1 MEAGL
6 NTARV
11 RHRAPSRSRNLAP
24 FAITLVCAGLFSFL
38 SGGYIFTRS
47 APLAVVYLL
56 LAAVWVWFLRRRSRP
71 TPLYLA
77 ALAVFGLFVAWTG
90 LSVSWSFG
98 PDLSWIAFD
107 LAAFYL
113 AVAAVLGLT
122 PVRGLQL
129 RTAGYGFLAVAVAV
143 GVYAFLGK
151 VVPEVV
157 THAHTY
163 ARLDSPVGYWNV
175 LALMMVMGLAVALA
189 LVGDRTAHPAWRVLA
204 AAAAVPLCFA
214 FFFTLSRGGLVVL
227 VLTLI
232 LYFGFTTTRL
242 ASFASLVAIAG
253 PVAAVLWRLRD
264 LGTLFSAT
272 SDDALRTLQGHTLL
286 RWSLAALLVA
296 AGAQAVIVLVQRA
309 VPWPRWLRVA
319 AGAAVLLVLVAG
331 IGGGSWRFLESRG
344 GSTWV
349 KDRVQTFI
357 SGTDKTDSGGAGRL
371 ISLNTGRPPL
381 WREALAQSRSHR
393 LRGTGAGTFV
403 FTHDRFREAGDD
415 VKHAHSQWFNVLS
428 ELGVVGLGLFAAA
441 MALFVVAA
449 VRNPFTDRRD
459 PLRPLLVALQAGMV
473 AFVVHISW
481 DWDWDM
487 AAIGTVFFLFA
498 AACSS
503 YLATRTADR
512 RRYAVA
518 VAVGAARRREEEA
531 AAGQAAPKPD
541 GQDGPG
547 HDLRSAPA
555 EATAAP
561 AEASLPAPA
570 RRRRAAAWPAR
581 TVATVALVLLAA
593 SWLVPYLA
601 ARDESAAF
609 AAAGDGDSAVA
620 LSRARRAANLDPL
633 AVDPL
638 ITEALVLQQQ
648 GRNGEAL
655 AVLQK
660 AARLQPDNYEV
671 FYHEGVL
678 LLRALGRKKAAIAA
692 LRRALALNPLDDA
705 SRFELELATG
715 R

>member
-1 MEAGL
+1 MEVGP
-6 NTARV
+6 NTARIG
-11 RHRAPSRSRNLAP
+11 HRTPSRLRNGAP

-47 APLAVVYLL
+47 APLAIVYLL
-56 LAAVWVWFLRRRSRP
+56 LAAVWLWLLRRRSRP
-71 TPLYLA
+71 SLAYLV

-107 LAAFYL
+107 LAALYL
-113 AVAAVLGLT
+113 VAAVALGLT

-151 VVPEVV
+151 ALPDVV

-189 LVGDRTAHPAWRVLA
+189 LAGDRHAHLAWRVVA
-204 AAAAVPLCFA
+204 AATAVPLCFT

-227 VLTLI
+227 ALTLL

-242 ASFASLVAIAG
+242 ASFASLGAIAV

-264 LGTLFSAT
+264 LGTLYNAT
-272 SDDALRTLQGHTLL
+272 SDDVLRTVQGHTLL

-296 AGAQAVIVLVQRA
+296 AGTQAVIALVQRA

-319 AGAAVLLVLVAG
+319 AGTAVVVVLVAG
-331 IGGGSWRFLESRG
+331 LGGGSYRFLESRG
-344 GSTWV
+344 GSTWIS
-349 KDRVQTFI
+349 DRVQTFF
-357 SGTDKTDSGGAGRL
+357 SGTDQTDSGEGAGRL

-381 WREALAQSRSHR
+381 WREALEQSRSHR

-403 FTHDRFREAGDD
+403 FTHDRFRETGGA

-428 ELGVVGLGLFAAA
+428 ELGTVGLGLFAAA
-441 MALFVVAA
+441 MALFIAAA
-449 VRNPFTDRRD
+449 VRNPFADRRD
-459 PLRPLLVALQAGMV
+459 PLRPLLVALQAGVV

-487 AAIGTVFFLFA
+487 AAIGVVFFLFA

-503 YLATRTADR
+503 YLATRSADGR
-512 RRYAVA
+512 RHAAAVA
-518 VAVGAARRREEEA
+518 AAAARSREEEA
-531 AAGQAAPKPD
+531 AAGESTPEAEGRDAPRAGLP
-541 GQDGPG
+541 
-547 HDLRSAPA
+547 
-555 EATAAP
+555 
-561 AEASLPAPA
+561 PAPS
-570 RRRRAAAWPAR
+570 RPRRAAWPLR
-581 TVATVALVLLAA
+581 TVATVALVLHAV
-593 SWLVPYLA
+593 SWLVPYLSLKAEGA
-601 ARDESAAF
+601 ALAAS
-609 AAAGDGDSAVA
+609 GDGDSAMA
-620 LSRARRAANLDPL
+620 LTQARRAASLDPL

-655 AVLQK
+655 AALQK
-660 AARLQPDNYEV
+660 AARLQPDNYQV
-671 FYHEGVL
+671 FYHQGVL
-678 LLRALGRKKAAIAA
+678 LLSAFGRKQAAIAA
-692 LRRALALNPLDDA
+692 LRRALALNPLDSA

>member
-1 MEAGL
+1 MPSMEAGP

-11 RHRAPSRSRNLAP
+11 GHRAPSRIRNAAP

-47 APLAVVYLL
+47 APLAIVYLL
-56 LAAVWVWFLRRRSRP
+56 LAAVWVWLLQRRSRP
-71 TPLYLA
+71 SLVYLV

-107 LAAFYL
+107 LAALYL
-113 AVAAVLGLT
+113 VAAVALGLT

-151 VVPEVV
+151 VLPDVV
-157 THAHTY
+157 KHAHTY

-189 LVGDRTAHPAWRVLA
+189 LAGDRHAHPGWRVLA
-204 AAAAVPLCFA
+204 AAAAVPLCFT

-227 VLTLI
+227 ALTVL

-242 ASFASLVAIAG
+242 ASFASLGAIAV

-264 LGTLFSAT
+264 LGTLYSAT
-272 SDDALRTLQGHTLL
+272 ADDALRTLQGHTLL
-286 RWSLAALLVA
+286 RWSVAALLVA
-296 AGAQAVIVLVQRA
+296 AGAQAVIALVQRA

-319 AGAAVLLVLVAG
+319 AGTAVLVVLVAG
-331 IGGGSWRFLESRG
+331 LGGGSWRFLESRG
-344 GSTWV
+344 GSTWIT
-349 KDRVQTFI
+349 DRVQTFI
-357 SGTDKTDSGGAGRL
+357 SGTDETDSGEGASRL

-381 WREALAQSRSHR
+381 WREALEQSRSHR

-403 FTHDRFREAGDD
+403 FTHDRFRETGGA

-441 MALFVVAA
+441 MALIIVAA
-449 VRNPFTDRRD
+449 VRNPFADRRD
-459 PLRPLLVALQAGMV
+459 PLRPLLVALQAGVV

-487 AAIGTVFFLFA
+487 AAIGMVFFLFA

-503 YLATRTADR
+503 YLATRAADVR
-512 RRYAVA
+512 RHAVA
-518 VAVGAARRREEEA
+518 VAA
-531 AAGQAAPKPD
+531 AAAAHRRDVEAVAGESPPEAP
-541 GQDGPG
+541 GQDAPG
-547 HDLRSAPA
+547 ADMQPASPVDAP
-555 EATAAP
+555 
-561 AEASLPAPA
+561 LPAPA
-570 RRRRAAAWPAR
+570 RRRRAAWPVRA
-581 TVATVALVLLAA
+581 VATVALVLLAV
-593 SWLVPYLA
+593 SWLVPYLSLRAEGA
-601 ARDESAAF
+601 ALAAS
-609 AAAGDGDSAVA
+609 GDGDRATA
-620 LSRARRAANLDPL
+620 LTQARRAASLDPL

-655 AVLQK
+655 AVLEQ
-660 AARLQPDNYEV
+660 AARLQPDNYQV
-671 FYHEGVL
+671 FYHQGVL
-678 LLRALGRKKAAIAA
+678 LLSAFSRKQAAIAA
-692 LRRALALNPLDDA
+692 LRRALALNPLDGA

>member
-1 MEAGL
+1 MPSMEAGL

-11 RHRAPSRSRNLAP
+11 GHRAPRRLRDAAP

-56 LAAVWVWFLRRRSRP
+56 LAAVWVWFLTRRSRP
-71 TPLYLA
+71 SLLYLV

-90 LSVSWSFG
+90 LSIVWSFG

-107 LAAFYL
+107 LAALYL
-113 AVAAVLGLT
+113 VVAAVLGLT
-122 PVRGLQL
+122 PAGGLQL
-129 RTAGYGFLAVAVAV
+129 RVAGYGFLAVAGAV

-151 VVPEVV
+151 VTPEVV

-189 LVGDRTAHPAWRVLA
+189 LAGDRHSHLAWRVLA
-204 AAAAVPLCFA
+204 AAAAVPLCFT
-214 FFFTLSRGGLVVL
+214 FFFTLSRGGWVVL
-227 VLTLI
+227 VVTLV
-232 LYFGFTTTRL
+232 LYFALATTRL
-242 ASFASLVAIAG
+242 ASFASLIAIVA
-253 PVAAVLWRLRD
+253 PVAVVLWRLRD
-264 LGTLFSAT
+264 LGTLYTAT
-272 SDDALRTLQGHTLL
+272 ADDALRTLQGHTLL
-286 RWSLAALLVA
+286 RWSLGALLVA
-296 AGAQAVIVLVQRA
+296 VVAQALLALVQGA

-319 AGAAVLLVLVAG
+319 VGAAVLVVLVAG
-331 IGGGSWRFLESRG
+331 AGGGSYRFLESRG
-344 GSTWV
+344 GTAWV

-357 SGTDKTDSGGAGRL
+357 SGTDETGAAEGTGRL

-381 WREALAQSRSHR
+381 WREALQQSRSQR
-393 LRGTGAGTFV
+393 LHGTGAGTFV
-403 FTHDRFREAGDD
+403 FTHDRFRTDGGD

-441 MALFVVAA
+441 MALFIAAA
-449 VRNPFTDRRD
+449 VRNPFSDRRD
-459 PLRPLLVALQAGMV
+459 PLRPLVVALQAGMV
-473 AFVVHISW
+473 AFLVHISW

-503 YLATRTADR
+503 YLATRGSDR
-512 RRYAVA
+512 RRQAV
-518 VAVGAARRREEEA
+518 VA
-531 AAGQAAPKPD
+531 AAEV
-541 GQDGPG
+541 
-547 HDLRSAPA
+547 SSTPA
-555 EATAAP
+555 EDP
-561 AEASLPAPA
+561 PAPPD
-570 RRRRAAAWPAR
+570 RRRAAAWPAR
-581 TVATVALVLLAA
+581 TVATVALVLLAV

-601 ARDESAAF
+601 ARDASAAL
-609 AAAGDGDSAVA
+609 AAAGDGDTAVA
-620 LSRARRAANLDPL
+620 LSRARRAARLDPL

-638 ITEALVLQQQ
+638 ITESLVLQQQ

-671 FYHEGVL
+671 HYQQGVL
-678 LLRALGRKKAAIAA
+678 LLQAFGRKKAAVAA

-705 SRFELELATG
+705 SRFELELTTG
-715 R
+715 Q

>member
-1 MEAGL
+1 
-6 NTARV
+6 
-11 RHRAPSRSRNLAP
+11 LAP
-24 FAITLVCAGLFSFL
+24 FAITLVCAGLLSFL
-38 SGGYIFTRS
+38 SGGYFLTRS

-56 LAAVWVWFLRRRSRP
+56 LASVWVWFLHRRSRP
-71 TPLYLA
+71 SLLYLA
-77 ALAVFGLFVAWTG
+77 ALVVFGLFVAWTG

-107 LAAFYL
+107 VAALYL

-122 PVRGLQL
+122 PVRGVQL

-143 GVYAFLGK
+143 AVYAFLGK

-175 LALMMVMGLAVALA
+175 LGLMMVMGLAVALA
-189 LVGDRTAHPAWRVLA
+189 LAGDRTAHPAWRVLA
-204 AAAAVPLCFA
+204 AVAGVPLCFT
-214 FFFTLSRGGLVVL
+214 FFFTLSRGGWVALLVML
-227 VLTLI
+227 V

-242 ASFASLVAIAG
+242 ASFASLVAVAG

-264 LGTLFSAT
+264 LGTLFGAT

-296 AGAQAVIVLVQRA
+296 AGAQAVIALVQRA

-319 AGAAVLLVLVAG
+319 AGAVVLLVLLTG

-344 GSTWV
+344 GSAWV

-357 SGTDKTDSGGAGRL
+357 SGTDETGGGRDAGRL
-371 ISLNTGRPPL
+371 ISLNTYRPPL
-381 WREALAQSRSHR
+381 WREALEQSRSHR

-403 FTHDRFREAGDD
+403 FTHERFREDGSV
-415 VKHAHSQWFNVLS
+415 VKNAHGQWFNVLS
-428 ELGVVGLGLFAAA
+428 ELGAVGLGLFAAT
-441 MALFVVAA
+441 MALFIAAA

-459 PLRPLLVALQAGMV
+459 PLRPLLVALQAGV
-473 AFVVHISW
+473 AAFVVHMSW

-487 AAIGTVFFLFA
+487 AAIGMVFFLFA

-503 YLATRTADR
+503 YLATRGADR
-512 RRYAVA
+512 RRRAAVA
-518 VAVGAARRREEEA
+518 APEEA
-531 AAGQAAPKPD
+531 V
-541 GQDGPG
+541 
-547 HDLRSAPA
+547 
-555 EATAAP
+555 AAP
-561 AEASLPAPA
+561 AEAPAEESSPAPA
-570 RRRRAAAWPAR
+570 GRRRAAAWPAR

-601 ARDESAAF
+601 ARAESAAF
-609 AAAGDGDSAVA
+609 AASGNGDSAAA
-620 LSRARRAANLDPL
+620 LRQARRAASLDPL
-633 AVDPL
+633 AADPL

-655 AVLQK
+655 TALQE
-660 AARLQPDNYEV
+660 AARLQPDNYKV
-671 FYHEGVL
+671 YYHQGVL
-678 LLRALGRKKAAIAA
+678 LLQAFGRKQAAIAA
-692 LRRALALNPLDDA
+692 LRHALALNPLDDD

>member
-1 MEAGL
+1 MDAGL
-6 NTARV
+6 NTARAG
-11 RHRAPSRSRNLAP
+11 HRAPSRLRNAAP
-24 FAITLVCAGLFSFL
+24 FAITLVCAGLLSFL

-56 LAAVWVWFLRRRSRP
+56 LAAVWVWFLRRRSWSS
-71 TPLYLA
+71 PLYLA

-107 LAAFYL
+107 LAALYL
-113 AVAAVLGLT
+113 VVAAVLGLT

-151 VVPEVV
+151 VVPEAV

-189 LVGDRTAHPAWRVLA
+189 LAGDRAAHPARRELA
-204 AAAAVPLCFA
+204 AAAAVPLSFA

-227 VLTLI
+227 AVTLV

-242 ASFASLVAIAG
+242 ASFASLAAIAA
-253 PVAAVLWRLRD
+253 PVAAVLWRVRD

-272 SDDALRTLQGHTLL
+272 SDDALRTVQGHALL

-296 AGAQAVIVLVQRA
+296 AGAQAVIALVQRA
-309 VPWPRWLRVA
+309 VPRPRWLRVA
-319 AGAAVLLVLVAG
+319 AGVAVVLVLLVGV
-331 IGGGSWRFLESRG
+331 GGGSWRFLENRG
-344 GSTWV
+344 GSAWV

-357 SGTDKTDSGGAGRL
+357 SGTDTTDSGEGAGRL

-381 WREALAQSRSHR
+381 WREALEQSRSHR

-403 FTHDRFREAGDD
+403 FTHDRFREDAGD

-428 ELGVVGLGLFAAA
+428 ELGTVGLGLFAAA
-441 MALFVVAA
+441 MALFITAA

-487 AAIGTVFFLFA
+487 AAIGMVFFLFA

-503 YLATRTADR
+503 YLATRAADR
-512 RRYAVA
+512 RRHVA
-518 VAVGAARRREEEA
+518 VAAPEDVV
-531 AAGQAAPKPD
+531 AAP
-541 GQDGPG
+541 
-547 HDLRSAPA
+547 
-555 EATAAP
+555 E
-561 AEASLPAPA
+561 EASL
-570 RRRRAAAWPAR
+570 PAR

-593 SWLVPYLA
+593 SWLVPYLS
-601 ARDESAAF
+601 AREESAAL
-609 AAAGDGDSAVA
+609 AAAGDGDTAVA
-620 LSRARRAANLDPL
+620 LSHARRAASLDPL

-638 ITEALVLQQQ
+638 ITESLVLQQQ

-655 AVLQK
+655 AVLEK
-660 AARLQPDNYEV
+660 AALLQPDNYQV
-671 FYHEGVL
+671 FYHQGVL
-678 LLRALGRKKAAIAA
+678 LLQAFGRKQAAIAA

>member
-1 MEAGL
+1 MPSMEAGP

-11 RHRAPSRSRNLAP
+11 GHRAPRRLRDAAP
-24 FAITLVCAGLFSFL
+24 FAITLVFAGLFSFL

-56 LAAVWVWFLRRRSRP
+56 LAAVWVWFLTRRSRP
-71 TPLYLA
+71 SLLYLV

-90 LSVSWSFG
+90 LSIAWSFG
-98 PDLSWIAFD
+98 PDLSWMAFD
-107 LAAFYL
+107 LAALYL

-122 PVRGLQL
+122 PAGGLQL
-129 RTAGYGFLAVAVAV
+129 RVAGYGFLAVALAV

-151 VVPEVV
+151 VTPEVV

-189 LVGDRTAHPAWRVLA
+189 LAGDRHSHLAWRVLA
-204 AAAAVPLCFA
+204 AAAAVPLCLT
-214 FFFTLSRGGLVVL
+214 FFFTLSRGGWVVL
-227 VLTLI
+227 VVTLVV
-232 LYFGFTTTRL
+232 YFALATTRL
-242 ASFASLVAIAG
+242 ASFASLIAIVA
-253 PVAAVLWRLRD
+253 PVAVVLWRLRD
-264 LGTLFSAT
+264 LGTLYTAT
-272 SDDALRTLQGHTLL
+272 ADDALRTLQGHTLL
-286 RWSLAALLVA
+286 RWSLGALLVA
-296 AGAQAVIVLVQRA
+296 VVAQALLALVQDA

-319 AGAAVLLVLVAG
+319 AGAAVLVVLVAG
-331 IGGGSWRFLESRG
+331 VGGGSYRFLESRG
-344 GSTWV
+344 GTAWA

-357 SGTDKTDSGGAGRL
+357 SGTDETGAGEGTSRL

-381 WREALAQSRSHR
+381 WREALQQSRSHR
-393 LRGTGAGTFV
+393 LSGTGAGTFV
-403 FTHDRFREAGDD
+403 FTHDRFRDAGGD

-428 ELGVVGLGLFAAA
+428 ELGVVGLCLFAAA
-441 MALFVVAA
+441 MALFIAAA
-449 VRNPFTDRRD
+449 VRNPFSDRRD
-459 PLRPLLVALQAGMV
+459 PLRSLVVALQAGMV

-503 YLATRTADR
+503 YLATRAADSR
-512 RRYAVA
+512 R
-518 VAVGAARRREEEA
+518 
-531 AAGQAAPKPD
+531 QAAV
-541 GQDGPG
+541 
-547 HDLRSAPA
+547 APA
-555 EATAAP
+555 EVNATSTDEPP
-561 AEASLPAPA
+561 ATPA
-570 RRRRAAAWPAR
+570 RRRRIAAWPLR
-581 TVATVALVLLAA
+581 IVATVALVVLAV

-601 ARDESAAF
+601 ARDASEALT
-609 AAAGDGDSAVA
+609 AAGDGDTAMA
-620 LSRARRAANLDPL
+620 LSDARRAVRLNPL

-638 ITEALVLQQQ
+638 ITESLVLQQQ

-655 AVLQK
+655 AALEK

-671 FYHEGVL
+671 HYQQGVL
-678 LLRALGRKKAAIAA
+678 LLRAFGRKKAAIAA

>member
-1 MEAGL
+1 MEAGP
-6 NTARV
+6 NNGRV
-11 RHRAPSRSRNLAP
+11 GHRAPSRLRDLAP
-24 FAITLVCAGLFSFL
+24 FVITLVCAGLFSFL

-56 LAAVWVWFLRRRSRP
+56 LAAVWVWFLRRRSWP
-71 TPLYLA
+71 SPLYLA
-77 ALAVFGLFVAWTG
+77 ALAAFGLFVAWAG

-107 LAAFYL
+107 
-113 AVAAVLGLT
+113 VAALYLVVAVVLGLT

-129 RTAGYGFLAVAVAV
+129 RPAGYGFLAVAVAV

-151 VVPEVV
+151 VLPDVV

-189 LVGDRTAHPAWRVLA
+189 LAGDRHAHPAWRVLA
-204 AAAAVPLCFA
+204 AAAAVPLGFA
-214 FFFTLSRGGLVVL
+214 FFFTLSRGGWVALAV
-227 VLTLI
+227 TLL

-242 ASFASLVAIAG
+242 ASFASLGAIAV

-264 LGTLFSAT
+264 LGTLYSAT

-286 RWSLAALLVA
+286 RWSVAALLVA
-296 AGAQAVIVLVQRA
+296 AAAQAVIVLVQRA

-319 AGAAVLLVLVAG
+319 VGTVVLVVLVAG
-331 IGGGSWRFLESRG
+331 IGGGSNRFLESRG
-344 GSTWV
+344 GSTWIT
-349 KDRVQTFI
+349 DRVRTFI
-357 SGTDKTDSGGAGRL
+357 SNNDETDSGEGAGRL

-381 WREALAQSRSHR
+381 WREALEQSRSQR
-393 LRGTGAGTFV
+393 MRGTGAGTFV
-403 FTHDRFREAGDD
+403 FTHDRFREAGDF

-441 MALFVVAA
+441 MALFIAAA
-449 VRNPFTDRRD
+449 VRNPFADRRD

-487 AAIGTVFFLFA
+487 AAIGMVFFLFA

-503 YLATRTADR
+503 YLATRAADR
-512 RRYAVA
+512 RRD
-518 VAVGAARRREEEA
+518 AAIA
-531 AAGQAAPKPD
+531 A
-541 GQDGPG
+541 
-547 HDLRSAPA
+547 LA
-555 EATAAP
+555 EAP
-561 AEASLPAPA
+561 LPAPA
-570 RRRRAAAWPAR
+570 RRRRAAAWPLR

-593 SWLVPYLA
+593 SWLTPYLA
-601 ARDESAAF
+601 ARAESAALS
-609 AAAGDGDSAVA
+609 ASGDGDSAAA
-620 LSRARRAANLDPL
+620 LRQARRAASLDPL
-633 AVDPL
+633 AADPL

-648 GRNGEAL
+648 GRSGEAL
-655 AVLQK
+655 AALQK

-671 FYHEGVL
+671 YYHQGVL
-678 LLRALGRKKAAIAA
+678 LLRAFGRKEAAVAA

>member
-1 MEAGL
+1 
-6 NTARV
+6 
-11 RHRAPSRSRNLAP
+11 LAP
-24 FAITLVCAGLFSFL
+24 FAITLVCAGLLSFL
-38 SGGYIFTRS
+38 SGGYFLTRS

-56 LAAVWVWFLRRRSRP
+56 LAAVWVWFLHRRSRP
-71 TPLYLA
+71 SLLYLA
-77 ALAVFGLFVAWTG
+77 ALAAFGLFVAWTG

-107 LAAFYL
+107 VAALYL

-122 PVRGLQL
+122 PVRGLEL

-157 THAHTY
+157 THAHMY

-189 LVGDRTAHPAWRVLA
+189 LAGDRTAHPAWRVLA
-204 AAAAVPLCFA
+204 AVAGVPLCFT
-214 FFFTLSRGGLVVL
+214 FFFTLSRGGWVAILVML
-227 VLTLI
+227 V
-232 LYFGFTTTRL
+232 LYFGFTNTRL
-242 ASFASLVAIAG
+242 ASFASLVAVAG

-286 RWSLAALLVA
+286 RWTLAALLVA
-296 AGAQAVIVLVQRA
+296 AGAQAAIALVQRA

-319 AGAAVLLVLVAG
+319 AGAAVLLVLLTG

-344 GSTWV
+344 GPAWV

-357 SGTDKTDSGGAGRL
+357 SGSDETGGGGEAGRL
-371 ISLNTGRPPL
+371 ISVNTGRPPL
-381 WREALAQSRSHR
+381 WREALEQSRSHR

-403 FTHDRFREAGDD
+403 FTHERFREDGSVA
-415 VKHAHSQWFNVLS
+415 KNAHGQWFNVLS
-428 ELGVVGLGLFAAA
+428 ELGTVGLGLFAAT
-441 MALFVVAA
+441 MALFLVAA

-459 PLRPLLVALQAGMV
+459 PLRPLLVALQAGM
-473 AFVVHISW
+473 ATFVVHISW

-487 AAIGTVFFLFA
+487 AAIGMVFFLFA
-498 AACSS
+498 AVCSS
-503 YLATRTADR
+503 YLATRAADR
-512 RRYAVA
+512 RR
-518 VAVGAARRREEEA
+518 
-531 AAGQAAPKPD
+531 QAAV
-541 GQDGPG
+541 
-547 HDLRSAPA
+547 
-555 EATAAP
+555 AAP
-561 AEASLPAPA
+561 AEAIAAPVQAPAEAPLPAPA
-570 RRRRAAAWPAR
+570 GRRRAAAWPAR

-601 ARDESAAF
+601 ARAESAAL
-609 AAAGDGDSAVA
+609 AASGDGDRAAA
-620 LSRARRAANLDPL
+620 LRQARRAASLDPL
-633 AVDPL
+633 AADPL
-638 ITEALVLQQQ
+638 IIEALVLQQQ

-655 AVLQK
+655 TALQK
-660 AARLQPDNYEV
+660 AARLQPDNYQV
-671 FYHEGVL
+671 YYHQGVL
-678 LLRALGRKKAAIAA
+678 LLQAFGRKQAAIAA
-692 LRRALALNPLDDA
+692 LRRALALNPLDDD

>member
-1 MEAGL
+1 MEAGPH
-6 NTARV
+6 TARV
-11 RHRAPSRSRNLAP
+11 GHGSPSWSRNLAP
-24 FAITLVCAGLFSFL
+24 FAITLVCAGLLSFL
-38 SGGYIFTRS
+38 SGGYFLTRS

-56 LAAVWVWFLRRRSRP
+56 LASVWVWFLHRRSRP
-71 TPLYLA
+71 SLLYLA
-77 ALAVFGLFVAWTG
+77 ALVVFGLFVAWTG

-107 LAAFYL
+107 VAALYL

-122 PVRGLQL
+122 PVRGVQL

-143 GVYAFLGK
+143 AVYAFLGK

-175 LALMMVMGLAVALA
+175 LGLMMVMGLAVALA
-189 LVGDRTAHPAWRVLA
+189 LAGDRTAHPAWRVLA
-204 AAAAVPLCFA
+204 AVAGVPLCFT
-214 FFFTLSRGGLVVL
+214 FFFTLSRGGWVALLVML
-227 VLTLI
+227 V

-242 ASFASLVAIAG
+242 ASFASLVAVAG

-264 LGTLFSAT
+264 LGTLFGAT

-296 AGAQAVIVLVQRA
+296 AGAQAVIALVQRA

-319 AGAAVLLVLVAG
+319 AGAVVLLVLLTG

-344 GSTWV
+344 GSAWV

-357 SGTDKTDSGGAGRL
+357 SGTDETGGGRDAGRL
-371 ISLNTGRPPL
+371 ISLNTYRPPL
-381 WREALAQSRSHR
+381 WREALEQSRSHR

-403 FTHDRFREAGDD
+403 FTHERFREDGSV
-415 VKHAHSQWFNVLS
+415 VKNAHGQWFNVLS
-428 ELGVVGLGLFAAA
+428 ELGAVGLGLFAAT
-441 MALFVVAA
+441 MALFIAAA

-459 PLRPLLVALQAGMV
+459 PLRPLLVALQAGV
-473 AFVVHISW
+473 AAFVVHMSW

-487 AAIGTVFFLFA
+487 AAIGMVFFLFA

-503 YLATRTADR
+503 YLATRGADR
-512 RRYAVA
+512 RRRAAV
-518 VAVGAARRREEEA
+518 
-531 AAGQAAPKPD
+531 
-541 GQDGPG
+541 
-547 HDLRSAPA
+547 
-555 EATAAP
+555 AAP
-561 AEASLPAPA
+561 AEESLPAPA
-570 RRRRAAAWPAR
+570 GRRRAAAWPAR

-601 ARDESAAF
+601 ARAESAAL
-609 AAAGDGDSAVA
+609 AASGDGDSAAA
-620 LSRARRAANLDPL
+620 LRQARRAASLDPL

-655 AVLQK
+655 TALQK
-660 AARLQPDNYEV
+660 AARLQPDNYKV
-671 FYHEGVL
+671 YYHQGVL
-678 LLRALGRKKAAIAA
+678 LLQAFGRKQAAIAA
-692 LRRALALNPLDDA
+692 LRHALALNPLDDD
-705 SRFELELATG
+705 SRFELELAMG

>member
-1 MEAGL
+1 MPSMEAGL

-11 RHRAPSRSRNLAP
+11 EHRAPRGLLDAAP
-24 FAITLVCAGLFSFL
+24 FIITLVCASLFSFL

-71 TPLYLA
+71 SLLYLV
-77 ALAVFGLFVAWTG
+77 ALAVFGLFVAWAG
-90 LSVSWSFG
+90 LSVAWSFG

-107 LAAFYL
+107 VAAFYL

-129 RTAGYGFLAVAVAV
+129 RIAGYGFLAVAAVV

-151 VVPEVV
+151 VIPEVV

-189 LVGDRTAHPAWRVLA
+189 LAGDLHAHPAWRVLA
-204 AAAAVPLCFA
+204 AAAAVPICFT
-214 FFFTLSRGGLVVL
+214 FFFSLSRGGWVVL
-227 VLTLI
+227 LVMLA
-232 LYFGFTTTRL
+232 LYFGLATTRV
-242 ASFASLVAIAG
+242 ASFASLVAIAA

-264 LGTLFSAT
+264 LGTLYTAT
-272 SDDALRTLQGHTLL
+272 ADDALRTLQGHTLL
-286 RWSLAALLVA
+286 RWSVAALLVTM
-296 AGAQAVIVLVQRA
+296 GAQGMIALAQRA

-319 AGAAVLLVLVAG
+319 AGATILVVLVVG
-331 IGGGSWRFLESRG
+331 IGGSSFRFLESRG
-344 GSTWV
+344 GSNWV

-357 SGTDKTDSGGAGRL
+357 SGSDETGSAEGTGRL

-381 WREALAQSRSHR
+381 WREALQQSRSQR

-403 FTHDRFREAGDD
+403 FTHDRFRTDGGD
-415 VKHAHSQWFNVLS
+415 VKHAHSQWLNVLS

-441 MALFVVAA
+441 MALFIAAA
-449 VRNPFTDRRD
+449 VRNPFADRHD
-459 PLRPLLVALQAGMV
+459 PLRPLLVALQAGMA
-473 AFVVHISW
+473 AFIVHISW

-503 YLATRTADR
+503 YLATRAADR
-512 RRYAVA
+512 RQ
-518 VAVGAARRREEEA
+518 
-531 AAGQAAPKPD
+531 QAAV
-541 GQDGPG
+541 
-547 HDLRSAPA
+547 APA
-555 EATAAP
+555 EVNATSTDEPP
-561 AEASLPAPA
+561 ATPA
-570 RRRRAAAWPAR
+570 RRRRIAAWPLR
-581 TVATVALVLLAA
+581 IVATVALVVLAV

-601 ARDESAAF
+601 ARDASAALT
-609 AAAGDGDSAVA
+609 AAGDGDTAMA
-620 LSRARRAANLDPL
+620 LSAARRAVRLNPL

-638 ITEALVLQQQ
+638 ITESLVLQQQ
-648 GRNGEAL
+648 GRNGDAL

-660 AARLQPDNYEV
+660 AVRLQPDNYEV
-671 FYHEGVL
+671 HYQLGVL
-678 LLRALGRKKAAIAA
+678 LLQAFGRKKAAMAE

-715 R
+715 Q

>member
-11 RHRAPSRSRNLAP
+11 AHRAPGRLSDAAP
-24 FAITLVCAGLFSFL
+24 FAITLICAGLLSFL

-56 LAAVWVWFLRRRSRP
+56 LAAVWVWCLRRRSRP
-71 TPLYLA
+71 SLLYLA
-77 ALAVFGLFVAWTG
+77 SLAVFGLFVVWAG

-107 LAAFYL
+107 LAALYL

-129 RTAGYGFLAVAVAV
+129 RTAGYGFMAVAVAV

-151 VVPEVV
+151 VAPEVV
-157 THAHTY
+157 THAHRY

-175 LALMMVMGLAVALA
+175 LALMMVMGLVVALA
-189 LVGDRTAHPAWRVLA
+189 LGGDRTAHPAWRVLA
-204 AAAAVPLCFA
+204 AAAAVPLSFA
-214 FFFTLSRGGLVVL
+214 FFFTLSRGGWVVL
-227 VLTLI
+227 AVTLV

-242 ASFASLVAIAG
+242 ASFATLVAVAA
-253 PVAAVLWRLRD
+253 PVAAVLWRVRG
-264 LGTLFSAT
+264 LGTLFTAT

-286 RWSLAALLVA
+286 RWSVAALLVA
-296 AGAQAVIVLVQRA
+296 MGTQAVIILVQRA

-319 AGAAVLLVLVAG
+319 AGAAVVLVLVAG
-331 IGGGSWRFLESRG
+331 GGGGSWRFVESRG
-344 GSTWV
+344 GSAWV
-349 KDRVQTFI
+349 RDRVQTFI
-357 SGTDKTDSGGAGRL
+357 LGTDMTDSGEGTGRL

-381 WREALAQSRSHR
+381 WREALEQSRSHR

-403 FTHDRFREAGDD
+403 FTDHRFREDGHV
-415 VKHAHSQWFNVLS
+415 VKNAHSQWFNVLS
-428 ELGVVGLGLFAAA
+428 ELGVVGFGLFTAA
-441 MALFVVAA
+441 MVMFIAAA
-449 VRNPFTDRRD
+449 VRNPFADRRD
-459 PLRPLLVALQAGMV
+459 PLRPLLVALQAGIV

-487 AAIGTVFFLFA
+487 AAIGMVFFLFA

-503 YLATRTADR
+503 YLATRAADR
-512 RRYAVA
+512 RRSPVD
-518 VAVGAARRREEEA
+518 
-531 AAGQAAPKPD
+531 AAPESAMAVPEE
-541 GQDGPG
+541 
-547 HDLRSAPA
+547 APA
-555 EATAAP
+555 EVT
-561 AEASLPAPA
+561 LPKPA
-570 RRRRAAAWPAR
+570 RRRRIAAWPAR
-581 TVATVALVLLAA
+581 TVAAVALVLLAA

-601 ARDESAAF
+601 ARDASAAL
-609 AAAGDGDSAVA
+609 AAAGDGDTAVA
-620 LSRARRAANLDPL
+620 LSHARRAARLDPL
-633 AVDPL
+633 AVGPL
-638 ITEALVLQQQ
+638 ITESLVLQQQ

-660 AARLQPDNYEV
+660 AARLQPDNYQV
-671 FYHEGVL
+671 FYHQGVL
-678 LLRALGRKKAAIAA
+678 LLQAFGRKQAAIAA

>member
-1 MEAGL
+1 MEAGP
-6 NTARV
+6 NTARIG
-11 RHRAPSRSRNLAP
+11 HRSPSRSRDLAP
-24 FAITLVCAGLFSFL
+24 FAITLVCAGLLSFL

-56 LAAVWVWFLRRRSRP
+56 LAAVWVWFLRLPSRP
-71 TPLYLA
+71 SLLYLV

-107 LAAFYL
+107 VAALYL

-143 GVYAFLGK
+143 AVYAFLGK

-189 LVGDRTAHPAWRVLA
+189 LAGDRTAHPVWRVLA
-204 AAAAVPLCFA
+204 AAAAVPLSFT
-214 FFFTLSRGGLVVL
+214 FFFTLSRGGWVVL
-227 VLTLI
+227 AVTLV

-242 ASFASLVAIAG
+242 ASFASLVAVAA

-264 LGTLFSAT
+264 LGTLFSTT

-296 AGAQAVIVLVQRA
+296 AGAQAVIALVQRA

-319 AGAAVLLVLVAG
+319 AGAAVLLVLLTG

-344 GSTWV
+344 GSAWV

-357 SGTDKTDSGGAGRL
+357 SGTDETGGGGEAGRL

-381 WREALAQSRSHR
+381 WREALEQSRSHR

-403 FTHDRFREAGDD
+403 FTHERFREDGGV
-415 VKHAHSQWFNVLS
+415 VKNAHGQWFNVLS
-428 ELGVVGLGLFAAA
+428 ELGAVGLGLFAAT
-441 MALFVVAA
+441 MALFLAAA

-459 PLRPLLVALQAGMV
+459 PLRPLFVALQAGMA

-487 AAIGTVFFLFA
+487 AAIGMVFFLFA

-503 YLATRTADR
+503 YLATRGADR
-512 RRYAVA
+512 RRQAAVA
-518 VAVGAARRREEEA
+518 ASEKALE
-531 AAGQAAPKPD
+531 
-541 GQDGPG
+541 
-547 HDLRSAPA
+547 APA
-555 EATAAP
+555 EAP
-561 AEASLPAPA
+561 LPAPA
-570 RRRRAAAWPAR
+570 GRRRAAAWPAR

-601 ARDESAAF
+601 ARAESAAF
-609 AAAGDGDSAVA
+609 AASGDGDSAAA
-620 LSRARRAANLDPL
+620 LSQARRAARLDPL

-655 AVLQK
+655 TALEK
-660 AARLQPDNYEV
+660 AARLQPDNYKV
-671 FYHEGVL
+671 YYHQGVL
-678 LLRALGRKKAAIAA
+678 LLQAFGRKQAAIAA
-692 LRRALALNPLDDA
+692 LRHALALNPLDDD

>member
-1 MEAGL
+1 MEAGP

-11 RHRAPSRSRNLAP
+11 GHATPRRVRNAAPYAL
-24 FAITLVCAGLFSFL
+24 TLVCAGLFSFL
-38 SGGYIFTRS
+38 SGGFIFTRS
-47 APLAVVYLL
+47 APLAIVYLL

-71 TPLYLA
+71 SLLYLA

-98 PDLSWIAFD
+98 PDLSWVAFD

-113 AVAAVLGLT
+113 AVAAVLGVT
-122 PVRGLQL
+122 PVRDLQL
-129 RTAGYGFLAVAVAV
+129 RTSGYGFLAVAVAV

-151 VVPEVV
+151 VVPDVV

-189 LVGDRTAHPAWRVLA
+189 LAGDRTAHPAWRVLA
-204 AAAAVPLCFA
+204 ASAAVPLCFT
-214 FFFTLSRGGLVVL
+214 FFFTLSRGGFVVL
-227 VLTLI
+227 AVMLV

-242 ASFASLVAIAG
+242 ASFASLVAIAA

-264 LGTLFSAT
+264 LGTLYSAT
-272 SDDALRTLQGHTLL
+272 LDDALRTLQGHTLL
-286 RWSLAALLVA
+286 RWSLAAVLVA
-296 AGAQAVIVLVQRA
+296 AGAQAAIVLLQRA
-309 VPWPRWLRVA
+309 VLWPRWVRVA
-319 AGAAVLLVLVAG
+319 AGAAVALVLVAG
-331 IGGGSWRFLESRG
+331 IGGGSWRFLESHG

-357 SGTDKTDSGGAGRL
+357 AGTDDTDSGEGAGRL

-381 WREALAQSRSHR
+381 WREALEQSRSQR
-393 LRGTGAGTFV
+393 LLGTGAGTFV
-403 FTHDRFREAGDD
+403 FTHERFREGGGV
-415 VKHAHSQWFNVLS
+415 VKDAHSQWFNVLS
-428 ELGVVGLGLFAAA
+428 ELGTVGLVLFAAA
-441 MALFVVAA
+441 MALFVAAA

-498 AACSS
+498 AVCSS
-503 YLATRTADR
+503 YLATRAADR
-512 RRYAVA
+512 RRVA
-518 VAVGAARRREEEA
+518 AI
-531 AAGQAAPKPD
+531 AAPDEATSP
-541 GQDGPG
+541 
-547 HDLRSAPA
+547 PA
-555 EATAAP
+555 EAP
-561 AEASLPAPA
+561 LPLPA
-570 RRRRAAAWPAR
+570 RRRGGAAWPAR
-581 TVATVALVLLAA
+581 TVATVALVLLAV

-601 ARDESAAF
+601 ARDERAARV
-609 AAAGDGDSAVA
+609 AAGDGDTAVA
-620 LSRARRAANLDPL
+620 LSRARRAASLDPL

-655 AVLQK
+655 AVLQR

-671 FYHEGVL
+671 YYQQGIL
-678 LLRALGRKKAAIAA
+678 LLRAFGRKQAAVAA
-692 LRRALALNPLDDA
+692 LRRALSLNPLDHA
-705 SRFELELATG
+705 SRFELEQATG

>member
-11 RHRAPSRSRNLAP
+11 GHLPPSRARNLAP

-38 SGGYIFTRS
+38 SGGFIFTRS

-56 LAAVWVWFLRRRSRP
+56 LAAVWVWFLHRRSRP
-71 TPLYLA
+71 SLLYLA
-77 ALAVFGLFVAWTG
+77 ALAAFGLFVAWAG

-107 LAAFYL
+107 LAALYL

-143 GVYAFLGK
+143 AVYAFLGK

-175 LALMMVMGLAVALA
+175 LALMMVMALAVALA
-189 LVGDRTAHPAWRVLA
+189 LAGDRTAHLAWRVLV
-204 AAAAVPLCFA
+204 AAAAVPLSFT
-214 FFFTLSRGGLVVL
+214 FFFTLSRGGWVVL
-227 VLTLI
+227 AVTLM

-242 ASFASLVAIAG
+242 ASFASLVAVAG

-296 AGAQAVIVLVQRA
+296 AGAQAAIALVQRA

-319 AGAAVLLVLVAG
+319 AGAAVLLVLVSG

-357 SGTDKTDSGGAGRL
+357 SGTDETGSGEGAGRL

-381 WREALAQSRSHR
+381 WREALDQSRSHR

-403 FTHDRFREAGDD
+403 FTHERFREDGGV
-415 VKHAHSQWFNVLS
+415 VKDAHSQWFNVLS
-428 ELGVVGLGLFAAA
+428 ELGTVGLGLFAAA
-441 MALFVVAA
+441 MALFVAAA
-449 VRNPFTDRRD
+449 VRNPFSDRRD
-459 PLRPLLVALQAGMV
+459 PLLPLLVALQAGVV

-503 YLATRTADR
+503 YLATRGADR
-512 RRYAVA
+512 RRHTV
-518 VAVGAARRREEEA
+518 V
-531 AAGQAAPKPD
+531 AAPEK
-541 GQDGPG
+541 
-547 HDLRSAPA
+547 APA
-555 EATAAP
+555 EESP
-561 AEASLPAPA
+561 PAPA
-570 RRRRAAAWPAR
+570 GRRRAAAWPAR

-601 ARDESAAF
+601 ARAESAAL
-609 AAAGDGDSAVA
+609 AASGDGDSAAA
-620 LSRARRAANLDPL
+620 LRQARRAASLDPL
-633 AVDPL
+633 AADPL
-638 ITEALVLQQQ
+638 IIEALVLQQQ
-648 GRNGEAL
+648 GRNREAL
-655 AVLQK
+655 TALQK
-660 AARLQPDNYEV
+660 AARLQPDNYQV

-678 LLRALGRKKAAIAA
+678 LLQAFGRKQAAIAA

>member
-1 MEAGL
+1 MEVGL

-11 RHRAPSRSRNLAP
+11 AHRAPSRLRNVAP
-24 FAITLVCAGLFSFL
+24 FAITLVFAGLFSFL

-71 TPLYLA
+71 SLLYLV
-77 ALAVFGLFVAWTG
+77 ALAVFGLFVAWAG

-113 AVAAVLGLT
+113 VVAAVLGLT
-122 PVRGLQL
+122 PVRGLEL
-129 RTAGYGFLAVAVAV
+129 RMAGYGFLVVAVAV

-151 VVPEVV
+151 VLPDVV
-157 THAHTY
+157 MHAHTY

-189 LVGDRTAHPAWRVLA
+189 LSGDLAAHPAWRVLA

-214 FFFTLSRGGLVVL
+214 FFFALSRGGWVVL
-227 VLTLI
+227 VVALV

-242 ASFASLVAIAG
+242 ASFASLVAIAA
-253 PVAAVLWRLRD
+253 PVAAVLWRVRG
-264 LGTLFSAT
+264 LGTLFTAT

-296 AGAQAVIVLVQRA
+296 AGAQAVIVLVQRS
-309 VPWPRWLRVA
+309 VPWPRRLRVV
-319 AGAAVLLVLVAG
+319 AGAAVLVVLVAG

-344 GSTWV
+344 GSAWV

-357 SGTDKTDSGGAGRL
+357 SDTDETGSGEGAGRL
-371 ISLNTGRPPL
+371 TSLNTGRPPL
-381 WREALAQSRSHR
+381 WREALEQSRSHR

-403 FTHDRFREAGDD
+403 FTHERFREVGGG
-415 VKHAHSQWFNVLS
+415 VVHAHSQWLNALS
-428 ELGVVGLGLFAAA
+428 ELGTVGLGLFAAA
-441 MALFVVAA
+441 MALFVAAA

-481 DWDWDM
+481 DWHWDM

-503 YLATRTADR
+503 YLATRAADR
-512 RRYAVA
+512 RRSAVDEAPGNALA
-518 VAVGAARRREEEA
+518 VPEE
-531 AAGQAAPKPD
+531 
-541 GQDGPG
+541 
-547 HDLRSAPA
+547 
-555 EATAAP
+555 AP
-561 AEASLPAPA
+561 AEASLPESA
-570 RRRRAAAWPAR
+570 RRRRVAAWPAR

-601 ARDESAAF
+601 AREESAALT
-609 AAAGDGDSAVA
+609 AAGDGDTAVA
-620 LSRARRAANLDPL
+620 LSHARRAASLDPL

-638 ITEALVLQQQ
+638 ITESLVLQQE

-660 AARLQPDNYEV
+660 AARLQPDNYQV
-671 FYHEGVL
+671 FYHQGVL
-678 LLRALGRKKAAIAA
+678 LLRRVRPQEGRRRLVAARSGPEPAGRRQP
-692 LRRALALNPLDDA
+692 LRAGAGDRAVTPPGARRPANSLRSTAGHCGPLW
-705 SRFELELATG
+705 
-715 R
+715 

>member
-1 MEAGL
+1 MPSMEAGL
-6 NTARV
+6 NTARDEQ
-11 RHRAPSRSRNLAP
+11 RAPRLLRNAAP
-24 FAITLVCAGLFSFL
+24 FAITLVCAGLFGFL

-56 LAAVWVWFLRRRSRP
+56 LAALWVWFLLRQSRP
-71 TPLYLA
+71 SPIYLT

-107 LAAFYL
+107 LAALYL

-129 RTAGYGFLAVAVAV
+129 RTAGYGFMAVAVAV

-151 VVPEVV
+151 VAPDVV

-189 LVGDRTAHPAWRVLA
+189 LGGDRTAHPAWRVLA
-204 AAAAVPLCFA
+204 TVAAVPLSFA
-214 FFFTLSRGGLVVL
+214 FFFTLSRGGVVVL
-227 VLTLI
+227 VVMLI

-242 ASFASLVAIAG
+242 ASFASLVAIAA
-253 PVAAVLWRLRD
+253 PVAAVLWRVRG
-264 LGTLFSAT
+264 LGTLFTAT

-286 RWSLAALLVA
+286 RWSVAALLVA
-296 AGAQAVIVLVQRA
+296 AGAQTVIALVQRA
-309 VPWPRWLRVA
+309 VPWPQWLRVA
-319 AGAAVLLVLVAG
+319 AGAAVLVVLVAG
-331 IGGGSWRFLESRG
+331 IGGGSWRFLDSRG
-344 GSTWV
+344 GTTWV

-357 SGTDKTDSGGAGRL
+357 SGTDDTGSGEGAGRL

-381 WREALAQSRSHR
+381 WREALEQSRSHR

-403 FTHDRFREAGDD
+403 FTHDRFREDRGD

-428 ELGVVGLGLFAAA
+428 ELGAVGLGLFTAA
-441 MALFVVAA
+441 MVMFIAAA
-449 VRNPFTDRRD
+449 VRNPFADRRD

-487 AAIGTVFFLFA
+487 AAIGTVYFLFA

-503 YLATRTADR
+503 YLATRAADR
-512 RRYAVA
+512 RRSAVA
-518 VAVGAARRREEEA
+518 AVPESAIAVPEEA
-531 AAGQAAPKPD
+531 
-541 GQDGPG
+541 
-547 HDLRSAPA
+547 SA
-555 EATAAP
+555 EAP
-561 AEASLPAPA
+561 LPEPA
-570 RRRRAAAWPAR
+570 RRRRIAAWPAR

-601 ARDESAAF
+601 ARDASAAL
-609 AAAGDGDSAVA
+609 AAAGDGDTAVA
-620 LSRARRAANLDPL
+620 LSHARRAGSLDPL

-638 ITEALVLQQQ
+638 ITESLVLQQQ

-660 AARLQPDNYEV
+660 AARLQPDNYQV
-671 FYHEGVL
+671 FYHQGVL
-678 LLRALGRKKAAIAA
+678 LLQAFGRKQAAIAA

>member
-1 MEAGL
+1 MEGSL

-11 RHRAPSRSRNLAP
+11 EHRAPSLLRNAAP
-24 FAITLVCAGLFSFL
+24 FVVTLACAGMFSFL

-71 TPLYLA
+71 SLLYLA
-77 ALAVFGLFVAWTG
+77 TLAVFGLFVAWTG

-107 LAAFYL
+107 LAALYL
-113 AVAAVLGLT
+113 VVAAVLGLT

-151 VVPEVV
+151 VIPEVV

-189 LVGDRTAHPAWRVLA
+189 LGGDRTAHPAWRVLA
-204 AAAAVPLCFA
+204 AAAAVPLSFA
-214 FFFTLSRGGLVVL
+214 FFFTLSRGGWVALAVML
-227 VLTLI
+227 L

-242 ASFASLVAIAG
+242 ASFASLLAIAA
-253 PVAAVLWRLRD
+253 PVAAVLWRVRD

-272 SDDALRTLQGHTLL
+272 TDDALRTLEGHTLL
-286 RWSLAALLVA
+286 RWSVVALLVT

-319 AGAAVLLVLVAG
+319 AGAALLLVLVAG

-344 GSTWV
+344 GASWV

-357 SGTDKTDSGGAGRL
+357 SGTDQTGADEGTGRL
-371 ISLNTGRPPL
+371 VSLNTGRPPL
-381 WREALAQSRSHR
+381 WREALEQSRSHR

-403 FTHDRFREAGDD
+403 FTHERFRDSGGV
-415 VKHAHSQWFNVLS
+415 VKHAHSEWFNVLS
-428 ELGVVGLGLFAAA
+428 GLGTVGLGLFAAA
-441 MALFVVAA
+441 MALFIVAA
-449 VRNPFTDRRD
+449 VRNPFSDRRD
-459 PLRPLLVALQAGMV
+459 PLRPLLVALQAGLV
-473 AFVVHISW
+473 AFVVHLSW
-481 DWDWDM
+481 DWTWDM

-503 YLATRTADR
+503 YLATRAADR
-512 RRYAVA
+512 RQYAAAVA
-518 VAVGAARRREEEA
+518 ATAARRRDDEA
-531 AAGQAAPKPD
+531 ATGEAAV
-541 GQDGPG
+541 
-547 HDLRSAPA
+547 LAEATAVPA
-555 EATAAP
+555 EATAEAP
-561 AEASLPAPA
+561 LPAPNGQDAALPAPA
-570 RRRRAAAWPAR
+570 GRRRVAAWPAR
-581 TVATVALVLLAA
+581 TVATAALVLLAA

-601 ARDESAAF
+601 ARAENAAII
-609 AAAGDGDSAVA
+609 ASSNGDTALA
-620 LSRARRAANLDPL
+620 LSQARRAARLNPL
-633 AVDPL
+633 AADPL
-638 ITEALVLQQQ
+638 ITEALVLQKE

-655 AVLQK
+655 AALEQ
-660 AARLQPDNYEV
+660 AARLQPDNYQV
-671 FYHEGVL
+671 FYHQGVL
-678 LLRALGRKKAAIAA
+678 LLQAFGRKKAAVEA
-692 LRRALALNPLDDA
+692 LRRALALNPLDAA

>member
-1 MEAGL
+1 MEAGP
-6 NTARV
+6 NNGRV
-11 RHRAPSRSRNLAP
+11 EHRAPSRLRDLAP

-56 LAAVWVWFLRRRSRP
+56 LAAIWVSFLRRRSWP
-71 TPLYLA
+71 SPLYLA
-77 ALAVFGLFVAWTG
+77 ALAAFALFVAWAG

-107 LAAFYL
+107 VAALYL
-113 AVAAVLGLT
+113 VVAAVLCLT
-122 PVRGLQL
+122 PVRGLHL

-151 VVPEVV
+151 ILPDVV

-189 LVGDRTAHPAWRVLA
+189 LAGDRYARLAWRVLA
-204 AAAAVPLCFA
+204 AAAAVPLGFT
-214 FFFTLSRGGLVVL
+214 FFFTLSRGGWVALAV
-227 VLTLI
+227 TLL

-242 ASFASLVAIAG
+242 SSLASLVAITA

-296 AGAQAVIVLVQRA
+296 AGAQAVIALVQRA

-319 AGAAVLLVLVAG
+319 AGAAALLILVAG
-331 IGGGSWRFLESRG
+331 IGGGSWRFVESRG
-344 GSTWV
+344 GSAWV

-357 SGTDKTDSGGAGRL
+357 AGTDDTASDEGAGRL

-381 WREALAQSRSHR
+381 WREALAQSRSQR

-403 FTHDRFREAGDD
+403 FTHDRFREAGGD
-415 VKHAHSQWFNVLS
+415 VRHAHSQWLNVLS
-428 ELGVVGLGLFAAA
+428 ELGTVGLGLFAAA
-441 MALFVVAA
+441 MALFVAAA

-503 YLATRTADR
+503 YLATRAADR
-512 RRYAVA
+512 RPD
-518 VAVGAARRREEEA
+518 AAIA
-531 AAGQAAPKPD
+531 
-541 GQDGPG
+541 
-547 HDLRSAPA
+547 APA
-555 EATAAP
+555 EATAPP
-561 AEASLPAPA
+561 AEATAPRAEAPLPAPA
-570 RRRRAAAWPAR
+570 LRRRAAAWPAR

-593 SWLVPYLA
+593 SWLAPYLA
-601 ARDESAAF
+601 ARAESAAL
-609 AAAGDGDSAVA
+609 AASGDGDSAAA
-620 LSRARRAANLDPL
+620 LSQARRSARLDPL
-633 AVDPL
+633 AAAPL
-638 ITEALVLQQQ
+638 ITEALVLEQQ

-655 AVLQK
+655 AALQK
-660 AARLQPDNYEV
+660 AVRLQPDNYEV
-671 FYHEGVL
+671 YYRQGVL
-678 LLRALGRKKAAIAA
+678 LLRAFGRKQAAVAA

>member
-1 MEAGL
+1 
-6 NTARV
+6 
-11 RHRAPSRSRNLAP
+11 LAP

-189 LVGDRTAHPAWRVLA
+189 LAGDRTAHPAWRVLA

-357 SGTDKTDSGGAGRL
+357 SGTDKTDSGEGAGRL

-381 WREALAQSRSHR
+381 WREALEQSRSHR
-393 LRGTGAGTFV
+393 LSGTGAGTFV
-403 FTHDRFREAGDD
+403 FTHERFREDGGT

-428 ELGVVGLGLFAAA
+428 ELGTVGLGLFAAA

-547 HDLRSAPA
+547 PDLRSAPA

>member
-1 MEAGL
+1 VPSGL
-6 NTARV
+6 
-11 RHRAPSRSRNLAP
+11 RNLVP
-24 FAITLVCAGLFSFL
+24 FAITLVFACLFSFL
-38 SGGYIFTRS
+38 SGGYIFMRS

-56 LAAVWVWFLRRRSRP
+56 VAAVWVWALRRRSRP
-71 TPLYLA
+71 SLLYLA

-107 LAAFYL
+107 VAALYL
-113 AVAAVLGLT
+113 VVAAVLGLT

-129 RTAGYGFLAVAVAV
+129 RTAGYGFLAIAVAV
-143 GVYAFLGK
+143 GVHAFLGK
-151 VVPEVV
+151 VVPDVV

-189 LVGDRTAHPAWRVLA
+189 LAGDRKARPSWRVLA
-204 AAAAVPLCFA
+204 AAAAVPLCFT
-214 FFFTLSRGGLVVL
+214 FFFTLSRGGWVVL
-227 VLTLI
+227 IVTLV

-242 ASFASLVAIAG
+242 ASFVSLAAIVA

-296 AGAQAVIVLVQRA
+296 AGAQAVIALVHRA

-319 AGAAVLLVLVAG
+319 AGAAVLVVLVTG

-344 GSTWV
+344 GATWV

-357 SGTDKTDSGGAGRL
+357 SGTDDTGSGEGAGRL

-381 WREALAQSRSHR
+381 WREALEQSRSQR

-403 FTHDRFREAGDD
+403 FTHDRFREAGGD
-415 VKHAHSQWFNVLS
+415 VKHAHSQWLNVLS
-428 ELGVVGLGLFAAA
+428 ELGTVGLGLFAAA
-441 MALFVVAA
+441 MALFIAAA
-449 VRNPFTDRRD
+449 VRNPFTGRRD
-459 PLRPLLVALQAGMV
+459 PLRPLLVALQAGMA

-503 YLATRTADR
+503 YLATRAADR
-512 RRYAVA
+512 RRHAVA
-518 VAVGAARRREEEA
+518 AAPEEA
-531 AAGQAAPKPD
+531 V
-541 GQDGPG
+541 
-547 HDLRSAPA
+547 A
-555 EATAAP
+555 EAPLAAP
-561 AEASLPAPA
+561 AT
-570 RRRRAAAWPAR
+570 RRRAAAWPAR
-581 TVATVALVLLAA
+581 TVATVALVVLAA

-601 ARDESAAF
+601 GRAESAALV
-609 AAAGDGDSAVA
+609 ASGDGDSAAA
-620 LSRARRAANLDPL
+620 LGQARRAASLDPL
-633 AVDPL
+633 AADPL
-638 ITEALVLQQQ
+638 IIEALVLQQQ

-655 AVLQK
+655 GVLQK

-671 FYHEGVL
+671 YFQQGVL
-678 LLRALGRKKAAIAA
+678 LLRAFGRKQAASAA

-705 SRFELELATG
+705 SRVELELATG

>member
-1 MEAGL
+1 MFSAYRKAAGISVAGQLRSMWPSLASWMIASMVDCGTAALATTANTRRSSTAIVIAPISLVFISSAPVTTLTTVSYYTLTLASITRLRLLPYAMPVDSAPVSSEPSAALLVCNVSIMPSMEAGL
-6 NTARV
+6 NIARV
-11 RHRAPSRSRNLAP
+11 GHRAPSRSRNLAP

-38 SGGYIFTRS
+38 SGGDIFTRS

-71 TPLYLA
+71 SLIYLV

-98 PDLSWIAFD
+98 PDLSWLAFD
-107 LAAFYL
+107 LAALYL
-113 AVAAVLGLT
+113 AVATVLGLT

-129 RTAGYGFLAVAVAV
+129 RTAGYGFLAVAEAV

-189 LVGDRTAHPAWRVLA
+189 LAGDRTAHPAWRVLA

-344 GSTWV
+344 GPTWV

-357 SGTDKTDSGGAGRL
+357 SGTDKTDSGEGAGRL

-381 WREALAQSRSHR
+381 WREALEQSRSHR

-403 FTHDRFREAGDD
+403 FTHERFREDGGV

-428 ELGVVGLGLFAAA
+428 ELGTVGLGLFAAA

-487 AAIGTVFFLFA
+487 AAIGTVFFLSA
-498 AACSS
+498 AA
-503 YLATRTADR
+503 
-512 RRYAVA
+512 
-518 VAVGAARRREEEA
+518 
-531 AAGQAAPKPD
+531 
-541 GQDGPG
+541 
-547 HDLRSAPA
+547 
-555 EATAAP
+555 
-561 AEASLPAPA
+561 
-570 RRRRAAAWPAR
+570 
-581 TVATVALVLLAA
+581 
-593 SWLVPYLA
+593 
-601 ARDESAAF
+601 
-609 AAAGDGDSAVA
+609 DGDSAVA

-692 LRRALALNPLDDA
+692 PP
-705 SRFELELATG
+705 SG
-715 R
+715 